1 VNKVEHFTLSS
12 DDNIC
17 WKHVVNDPE
26 VMKLGAFDNCVHY
39 DSVQNDGMPNDENT
53 GWIDVGF
60 DKDII
65 LNSSQQ
71 LSVVSNRPRPIN
83 TDLD

>member
-1 VNKVEHFTLSS
+1 
-12 DDNIC
+12 
-17 WKHVVNDPE
+17 
-26 VMKLGAFDNCVHY
+26 
-39 DSVQNDGMPNDENT
+39 MPNDENT